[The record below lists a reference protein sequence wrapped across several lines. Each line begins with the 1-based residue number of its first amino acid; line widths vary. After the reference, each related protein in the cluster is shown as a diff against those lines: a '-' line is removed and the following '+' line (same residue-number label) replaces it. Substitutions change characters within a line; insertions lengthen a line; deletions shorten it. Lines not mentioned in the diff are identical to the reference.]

1 MILPEGNSKKYI
13 KVVIGI
19 YVLFTIVSPVIS
31 KISGKEIKL
40 SDFLDIEEYIQDA
53 ETSAEVQQKM
63 ESQTEDS
70 ILNIYIDGL
79 KNDMKAKIESKGY
92 KVNNIE
98 ISLINDENYE
108 IQEIQLDLEKNS
120 LENLQETNNSEL
132 ENKIV
137 SIENVKINNINSSKK
152 SENTKENQPN
162 NEKEELSM
170 VEKQELIKYLS
181 EVYEVDTG
189 NIKIN

>member
-137 SIENVKINNINSSKK
+137 SIENVKINNINSTKK
-152 SENTKENQPN
+152 SENTKERQLN
-162 NEKEELSM
+162 NEREELSM

>member
-137 SIENVKINNINSSKK
+137 SIENVKINNINSTKK

>member
-98 ISLINDENYE
+98 ISLLNDENYE

-137 SIENVKINNINSSKK
+137 SIENVKINNINSTKK
-152 SENTKENQPN
+152 SENTKERQLN
-162 NEKEELSM
+162 NEREELSM

>member
-137 SIENVKINNINSSKK
+137 SIENVKINNINSTKK
-152 SENTKENQPN
+152 SENTKEKQLN